1 MRRFALIIAL
11 LALPATAATPKPAAA
26 GKAKETKNRKHDF
39 DSQVVE
45 GEVYRPDYSVV
56 TGDAPGEG
64 WGVLRL
70 RPDFDDHKVS
80 DNEETKAEGKKR

>member
-1 MRRFALIIAL
+1 MIRQAL
-11 LALPATAATPKPAAA
+11 LIAGVVFSSLSSAAPTKDKPEPKI
-26 GKAKETKNRKHDF
+26 KNRAHNF

-70 RPDFDDHKVS
+70 RPDFDDHSTS
-80 DNEETKAEGKKR
+80 DGQEKQESNR

>member
-1 MRRFALIIAL
+1 MKRLVLILAL
-11 LALPATAATPKPAAA
+11 LSLPATAATPKPDAPA
-26 GKAKETKNRKHDF
+26 KAKNTKNRAHDF

>member
-1 MRRFALIIAL
+1 MRWVQVTILS
-11 LALPATAATPKPAAA
+11 LAMSQAWAATPKP
-26 GKAKETKNRKHDF
+26 KDSKNRKHDF
-39 DSQVVE
+39 DAQTVE

-64 WGVLRL
+64 WGVLRM

-80 DNEETKAEGKKR
+80 DNEEFKAQGKKQ

>member
-1 MRRFALIIAL
+1 MIKHALIILGL
-11 LALPATAATPKPAAA
+11 LSWAAFAATPPA
-26 GKAKETKNRKHDF
+26 KAKVDPKKNRAHNF

-70 RPDFDDHKVS
+70 RPDFDDHFAS
-80 DNEETKAEGKKR
+80 DAAEKQEKKK

>member
-1 MRRFALIIAL
+1 MIRNIIFLSLVFAHVG
-11 LALPATAATPKPAAA
+11 TQAAA
-26 GKAKETKNRKHDF
+26 GQGKKETRPNTRAHSF

-56 TGDAPGEG
+56 TGEAPGEG

-70 RPDFDDHKVS
+70 RSDFDDHSVTDK
-80 DNEETKAEGKKR
+80 EEKRR

>member
-1 MRRFALIIAL
+1 MMRWLAAVLLISS
-11 LALPATAATPKPAAA
+11 TVWAATPKPSAS
-26 GKAKETKNRKHDF
+26 AKSKDSKNRNHNF
-39 DSQVVE
+39 DSQTVE

-70 RPDFDDHKVS
+70 RPDFDDHSLS
-80 DNEETKAEGKKR
+80 DAAELKAEEKKR

>member
-1 MRRFALIIAL
+1 MRGWLISMSVFAV
-11 LALPATAATPKPAAA
+11 TASAAPQAPKLNSQN
-26 GKAKETKNRKHDF
+26 KKHDF
-39 DSQVVE
+39 SSQVVE

-70 RPDFDDHKVS
+70 RANFDDHSNS
-80 DNEETKAEGKKR
+80 DDLERTLKESKEKKR

>member
-1 MRRFALIIAL
+1 MRILSLTLMLTLGLSAW
-11 LALPATAATPKPAAA
+11 AA
-26 GKAKETKNRKHDF
+26 KAPVKANKIQNRSHSF

-70 RPDFDDHKVS
+70 RADFEDHAVTDK
-80 DNEETKAEGKKR
+80 EEKKR

>member
-1 MRRFALIIAL
+1 MKSFVLCLMVIL
-11 LALPATAATPKPAAA
+11 GSSSWAA
-26 GKAKETKNRKHDF
+26 KAPVKASKTQNRSHSF

-70 RPDFDDHKVS
+70 RADFDDHAARVP
-80 DNEETKAEGKKR
+80 R

>member
-1 MRRFALIIAL
+1 MIRWIEILAVCLFASSAS
-11 LALPATAATPKPAAA
+11 AAVSQAKKEAKPNS
-26 GKAKETKNRKHDF
+26 KAHSF

-56 TGDAPGEG
+56 TGEAPGEG

-70 RPDFDDHKVS
+70 RADFDDHSGTDKQ
-80 DNEETKAEGKKR
+80 EKKR

>member
-1 MRRFALIIAL
+1 MRHLLLILVVFSSAVFAAKLSA
-11 LALPATAATPKPAAA
+11 PKPDP
-26 GKAKETKNRKHDF
+26 KKNRVHNF

-70 RPDFDDHKVS
+70 RPDFDDHSAS
-80 DNEETKAEGKKR
+80 DIQEKQESKR

>member
-1 MRRFALIIAL
+1 MIRTIL
-11 LALPATAATPKPAAA
+11 LCIFLVPGVSWAAKIKAENKA
-26 GKAKETKNRKHDF
+26 GKPSTKSHAF

-56 TGDAPGEG
+56 TGEAPGEG

-70 RPDFDDHKVS
+70 RPDFDDHS
-80 DNEETKAEGKKR
+80 DTDKQEKRR

>member
-1 MRRFALIIAL
+1 MIRTFIMGSILVWGFSVQAAKN
-11 LALPATAATPKPAAA
+11 APAKATPKSPQ
-26 GKAKETKNRKHDF
+26 NRSHAF

-70 RPDFDDHKVS
+70 RADFDDHAQT
-80 DNEETKAEGKKR
+80 DQEEKKR

>member
-1 MRRFALIIAL
+1 MRTMFLIGLISSVAW
-11 LALPATAATPKPAAA
+11 AAKTPPKPV
-26 GKAKETKNRKHDF
+26 KPQNRSHSF
-39 DSQVVE
+39 ESQVVE

-70 RPDFDDHKVS
+70 RADFDDHAATDK
-80 DNEETKAEGKKR
+80 EEKKR

>member
-1 MRRFALIIAL
+1 MIRMIV
-11 LALPATAATPKPAAA
+11 LALMLSHAPVFAAKSKGEAKPN
-26 GKAKETKNRKHDF
+26 TKNHSF

-56 TGDAPGEG
+56 TGEAPGEG

-70 RPDFDDHKVS
+70 RPNFEDHAVT
-80 DNEETKAEGKKR
+80 DRAEKQTGEKKR

>member
-1 MRRFALIIAL
+1 MIRLAILTAILISAS
-11 LALPATAATPKPAAA
+11 AAGAAVDKAKKPA
-26 GKAKETKNRKHDF
+26 KPNTRSHNF

-56 TGDAPGEG
+56 TGEAPGEG

-70 RPDFDDHKVS
+70 RADFDDHSVTDK
-80 DNEETKAEGKKR
+80 EEKKR